1 VTGLPAVYARGVS
14 GPPVVFLHGVGG
26 DHSAWRP
33 QLLHFAD
40 RYRVLAWDMPGYGA
54 SPPPKSMAFPDLA
67 RSLADLV
74 DAWKLPRIHL
84 VGQSLGGMIA
94 QEFAATFPE
103 RLASLVLVATSPA
116 FGRADKDW
124 QQKFLDDRIGALERG
139 VTMAELAHANIKRIV
154 GRDPDPL
161 GVEIAT
167 ACTANIPVE
176 SYKQAVRMIV
186 GFDRREA
193 LTRIAVPTLAIA
205 GEVDTV
211 APAPMMQKMAGQIAG
226 AKFVTVD
233 KAGHLANL
241 EQPAAFN
248 EALGAFLAA
257 QTGGS

>member
-1 VTGLPAVYARGVS
+1 VTRLAAVYVRGVS
-14 GPPVVFLHGVGG
+14 GPPVLFLHGVGG

-40 RYRVLAWDMPGYGA
+40 RYRVFAWDMPGYGA
-54 SPPPKSMAFPDLA
+54 SPPPEGMTFPALA
-67 RSLADLV
+67 RALADLL
-74 DAWKLPRIHL
+74 DALKLPKVHL

-94 QEFAATFPE
+94 QEFAASFPD
-103 RLASLVLVATSPA
+103 RLSSLVLVATSPA

-124 QQKFLDDRIGALERG
+124 QQKFLDDRIGALDRG
-139 VTMAELAHANIKRIV
+139 ATMAELAHANIKRIV

-161 GVEIAT
+161 GVEIAI

-193 LTRIAVPTLAIA
+193 LARIAVPTLAIA

-211 APAPMMQKMAGQIAG
+211 APAPMMEKMAAQIAG
-226 AKFVTVD
+226 AKFVRVA

-241 EQPAAFN
+241 EQPDAFN
-248 EALGAFLAA
+248 ETLGAFLAA
-257 QTGGS
+257 QTGGR